1 MAKAK
6 SNILVVS
13 LGGTI
18 TSEIRSGIVKQ
29 SSFGWDEKFFEKLDG
44 RFNYS
49 LAALAGYSSENATI
63 ADYRKAI
70 LGIMSAMKSTEP
82 DAVLILHGTDSVAYF
97 AHLAVRVLTHLN
109 TPVIITGSKLP
120 PSQTKSDAIKNL
132 KLSLGFLGAAI
143 EGKIGSRTFGII
155 FNDSFTEGS
164 VFVRAICSMSP
175 DIMGDIKSFNDE
187 TSKKEADFKSRE
199 YVKRVENFIAGGGVT
214 EGLLV
219 IPAAPGLPYG
229 SFSLDGVQALLI
241 ESYHSGTADS
251 NGLIELVRE
260 AKNRNIPCYM
270 GPVPS
275 QGNVYESR
283 AALEKEGVTVIKGMP
298 FEGCWAEAVLG

>member
-6 SNILVVS
+6 SRILVVS

-18 TSEIRSGIVKQ
+18 TSEIRSGVVKQ
-29 SSFGWDEKFFEKLDG
+29 TSFAWDEHFFEGIDN

-49 LAALAGYSSENATI
+49 LAALSGYSSENAAI

-70 LGIMSAMKSTEP
+70 TGTLSAIKSTEP
-82 DAVLILHGTDSVAYF
+82 DGVLILHGTDSVAYF
-97 AHLAVRVLTHLN
+97 AQLAVRVLTHLN

-120 PSQTKSDAIKNL
+120 PSQTKSDAAKNL

-143 EGKIGSRTFGII
+143 EGKIGSRTFGVI
-155 FNDSFTEGS
+155 FNDSFTGES
-164 VFVRAICSMSP
+164 VFVRAACSMSP
-175 DIMGDIKSFNDE
+175 DIMGDIKSFNDD
-187 TSKKEADFKSRE
+187 TSRREPDFKSRE
-199 YVKRVENFIAGGGVT
+199 YVKRVENFVAGGGVT

-219 IPAAPGLPYG
+219 IPAAPGLPYNA
-229 SFSLDGVQALLI
+229 FRLDGVQAVLI

-251 NGLIELVRE
+251 NGLIGIVRE

-270 GPVPS
+270 GPVPA
-275 QGNVYESR
+275 QGNIYESR
-283 AALEKEGVTVIKGMP
+283 AALEKEGVIPIKGMP
-298 FEGCWAEAVLG
+298 LEGCWAEVVLG